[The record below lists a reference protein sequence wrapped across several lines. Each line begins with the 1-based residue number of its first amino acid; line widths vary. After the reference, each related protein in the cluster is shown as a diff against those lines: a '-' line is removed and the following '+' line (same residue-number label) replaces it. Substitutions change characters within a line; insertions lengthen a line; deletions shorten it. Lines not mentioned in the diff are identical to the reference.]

1 MSRRC
6 GSSRTACW
14 SAAEPSSRRCRVN
27 GAKSGSGSL
36 SRRPAFVTTGARPR
50 GNDVADVTTD
60 ELTQADEAFAGN
72 RLLSTFSRE
81 ARALIEPFGTLVDLE
96 AGEMV
101 LRRGEQVRSSLF
113 PVGGTMITMVVELS
127 GGRSIEVASIGKGGA
142 VGGIVSCGHA
152 PAFSRAEV
160 LVGGRGFRVPMSALE
175 DAKKRSPFIA
185 NLFCRYSDY
194 LLSTVMQSVA
204 CNAFH
209 SIPERAARWLLHV
222 QDRAGDRIE
231 LTQEALARL
240 LGVQRTTVNAV
251 IKELASEG
259 LIGSSR
265 GIVRVLDRA
274 GLKRRSCECYERLQN
289 HYAAVIGSSGSGGS
303 SGC

>member
-1 MSRRC
+1 VSEY
-6 GSSRTACW
+6 TA
-14 SAAEPSSRRCRVN
+14 
-27 GAKSGSGSL
+27 
-36 SRRPAFVTTGARPR
+36 
-50 GNDVADVTTD
+50 D
-60 ELTQADEAFAGN
+60 ELIRADEAFAGN

-81 ARALIEPFGTLVDLE
+81 ARALVEPFGTMIELDT
-96 AGEMV
+96 GERV
-101 LRRGEQVRSSLF
+101 LSRGEQVHSSLF
-113 PVGGTMITMVVELS
+113 LVGPTMVTMVVELH
-127 GGRSIEVASIGKGGA
+127 GGRSIEVASIGREGA

-160 LVGGRGFRVPMSALE
+160 LVAGPAFRVPMEALE
-175 DAKKRSPFIA
+175 DAKSRSSFIG

-231 LTQEALARL
+231 LTQEAFAGL

-251 IKELASEG
+251 IKELSAEG
-259 LIGSSR
+259 LVGTSR
-265 GIVRVLDRA
+265 GTVRVLDRA
-274 GLKRRSCECYERLQN
+274 GLKRRACECYHDLQE
-289 HYAAVIGSSGSGGS
+289 HYDAVIGTSGSGPEIRR
-303 SGC
+303 